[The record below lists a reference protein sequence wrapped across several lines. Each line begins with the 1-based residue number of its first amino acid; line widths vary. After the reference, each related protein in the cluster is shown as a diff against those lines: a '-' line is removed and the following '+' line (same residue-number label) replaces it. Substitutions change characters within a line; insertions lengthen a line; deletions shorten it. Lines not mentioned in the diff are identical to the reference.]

1 MSKYNPPDI
10 VSSTTVAHRR
20 PPLLIWYIAHGLAS
34 FMASLTSNA
43 VFFFAGYALH
53 EPAEVQLGMASAG
66 GLVYTL
72 SAILGGRIV
81 DRLGQRRLASYM
93 VLICIPI
100 FFFGA
105 AAVIYRSLLGVF
117 LFLLLL
123 NFSTA
128 PLWPAIESA
137 LSCCPGKL
145 RLTKRITLYN
155 INWSV
160 TGFIAGGIVGSLALW
175 LSWAGVFYIAA
186 GLSIIVWIIIVFFS
200 IPQSEFRVG
209 QAEDSPEE
217 LERTK
222 AILASRQSKTLLHM
236 AWLSNMLSYVACNA
250 VTAIMP
256 TITISLGIKSYALA
270 TALASVWTFTRII
283 GFLLTT
289 VWTGWHYR
297 IHWIMI
303 SYASLAM
310 GTVTLLLSQS
320 VMILIL
326 SQILFGIAVALL
338 YSGSLYYAMHLSH
351 GSGSNAGLHE
361 GIIGIGTV
369 IGPGVAAI
377 SGPPDSIIPK
387 ALAIFVILGIGGG
400 ILTIMA
406 RRAKGIGS
414 VLTHTQGSSNS

>member
-1 MSKYNPPDI
+1 MSKNNPPDV
-10 VSSTTVAHRR
+10 VSSTSASNRR
-20 PPLLIWYIAHGLAS
+20 LPLLIWYIAHGLAS

-43 VFFFAGYALH
+43 MYFFACYALH

-72 SAILGGRIV
+72 SAIMGGRMV
-81 DRLGQRRLASYM
+81 DRMGQRRLASYM
-93 VLICIPI
+93 VLICIPVFI
-100 FFFGA
+100 FGA
-105 AAVIYRSLLGVF
+105 GAVIHRSLLGVF
-117 LFLLLL
+117 IFFLLL
-123 NFSTA
+123 NASTA

-145 RLTKRITLYN
+145 RLTKRITIYN

-175 LSWAGVFYIAA
+175 LSWEGVFYIAA
-186 GLSIIVWIIIVFFS
+186 SLSVIVWIIIIYFS

-222 AILASRQSKTLLHM
+222 VILASPQSKTLLHM

-256 TITISLGIKSYALA
+256 TITILLGIKSYALA
-270 TALASVWTFTRII
+270 TALASVWTFTRIV

-297 IHWIMI
+297 IHWMMI
-303 SYASLAM
+303 SYGSLLL
-310 GTVTLLLSQS
+310 GTVTLLLCRS
-320 VMILIL
+320 VLTLIL

-351 GSGSNAGLHE
+351 GSGANAGLHE

-377 SGPPDSIIPK
+377 SGPPDAIIPK

-400 ILTIMA
+400 ILTIMV
-406 RRAKGIGS
+406 RRAKGISS
-414 VLTHTQGSSNS
+414 VITHSRESSIP